1 MYVYLDICSW
11 KNYVR
16 RERTCGIAAVVP
28 LFSLVFSFSSELAR
42 TAKREKIVI
51 VEYFLIEDFFTVLT
65 SRTEPA
71 FDTVTL
77 ETATVR
83 SLLAG
88 TTIIAKIGRASW
100 TECANG
106 WCRICSIS

>member
-51 VEYFLIEDFFTVLT
+51 AE
-65 SRTEPA
+65 
-71 FDTVTL
+71 
-77 ETATVR
+77 
-83 SLLAG
+83 
-88 TTIIAKIGRASW
+88 
-100 TECANG
+100 
-106 WCRICSIS
+106 